1 MGLTEFI
8 LGIVGLGI
16 LVVTVWFVER
26 YKKSEYDDLDFYSD
40 EES

>member
-1 MGLTEFI
+1 MLNEFI
-8 LGIVGLGI
+8 IAVVGLGV

-26 YKKSEYDDLDFYSD
+26 YKKNEYDDLDFYSD